1 MAAFDPQIDRARD
14 GQILGCTEV
23 GMLLNGVNSPIPSFD
38 ETIIHVKAR
47 LLQSSAGRIKCFEIS
62 RRAGRVF

>member
-1 MAAFDPQIDRARD
+1 MAPFDPQIDRARD

-47 LLQSSAGRIKCFEIS
+47 LLQS
-62 RRAGRVF
+62 